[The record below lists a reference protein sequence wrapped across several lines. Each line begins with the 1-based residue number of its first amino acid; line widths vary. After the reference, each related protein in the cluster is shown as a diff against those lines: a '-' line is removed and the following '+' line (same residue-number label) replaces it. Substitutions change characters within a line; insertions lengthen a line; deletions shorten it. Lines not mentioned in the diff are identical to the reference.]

1 MSQQVK
7 QEGFSSKFAHIM
19 TLAGFC
25 IGISN
30 MWKFPYMVG
39 ANGGGIFLLIYLIC
53 AVIVGLPLFI
63 LEQQLGRSAGLAGGP
78 GMAKLSNGSKFW
90 TATAGWLGLITVL
103 LIGCYFWTIMG
114 WNIGYIFKTASGSL
128 YGLGTD
134 TAAVSAE
141 FSSFSG
147 SWGCVLGSLLCA
159 ALAWFML
166 NTGFKT
172 GVEKLCSIALPT
184 LIVLLIGLAVYS
196 NLLPGA
202 NEGLKW
208 YLTPNLEGVDL
219 GNAFQAAVVQ
229 VFFSVGVGM
238 ACAFVY
244 GSYMS
249 KKDNLMQDS
258 VLAVTCDTFVA
269 FMSGMVVTPALFA
282 FGIEP
287 SASPGLIFISL
298 PQMFNEMGNIPGR
311 IFGTFYLIAVF
322 LACLT
327 SIVAVME
334 AGVANFGQRFGWS
347 RRKASSLVVLITFG
361 MSILVTRN
369 MSGDSI
375 LGGMTFLGDYG
386 LFDTLDCLASGFGLT
401 LGALFMLLFVIFR
414 YGYKK
419 FMDEANEGATGRLR
433 LRPWMKWYYTIPL
446 PILLLVTTYFIIRMY
461 F

>member
-53 AVIVGLPLFI
+53 AVLIGLPLFI
-63 LEQQLGRSAGLAGGP
+63 LEQQLGRTAGLAGAP
-78 GMAKLSNGSKFW
+78 GMAKLSKSSKFW
-90 TATAGWLGLITVL
+90 TFGAGWLGLITVM

-114 WNIGYIFKTASGSL
+114 WNVGYIFKTASGSL
-128 YGLGTD
+128 YGLGSD

-141 FSSFSG
+141 FGSFCG

-159 ALAWFML
+159 VLAWFML
-166 NTGFKT
+166 NTGFKS
-172 GVEKLCSIALPT
+172 GVEKLCSVALPT

-196 NLLPGA
+196 NMLPGA

-208 YLTPNLEGVDL
+208 YVTPSLEGVDL
-219 GNAFQAAVVQ
+219 GNAIQAAVVQ

-287 SASPGLIFISL
+287 SAGPGLIFISL
-298 PQMFNEMGNIPGR
+298 PQMFNAMGNIPGR
-311 IFGTFYLIAVF
+311 IFGTIYLLAVF

-347 RRKASSLVVLITFG
+347 RRKASTLVVLVTFG
-361 MSILVTRN
+361 VSVLVTRN
-369 MSGDSI
+369 MSSGA
-375 LGGMTFLGDYG
+375 LGGMTFLAGMG
-386 LFDTLDCLASGFGLT
+386 LFDTLDCLASAFGLT
-401 LGALFMLLFVIFR
+401 IGALFMLLFVVLR
-414 YGYKK
+414 YGYKN
-419 FMDEANEGATGRLR
+419 FMQEANEGAGEKLR
-433 LRPWMKWYYTIPL
+433 LRPWMKWYYAIPL
-446 PILLLVTTYFIIRMY
+446 PIFLVITTYFVIRMY

>member
-39 ANGGGIFLLIYLIC
+39 ANGGGIFLLIYLVC
-53 AVIVGLPLFI
+53 AVLVGLPLFI
-63 LEQQLGRSAGLAGGP
+63 LEQQLGRSSCMPGVP
-78 GMAKLSNGSKFW
+78 GMAKLSKGSKLW
-90 TATAGWLGLITVL
+90 TVGAGWLGLITVM

-114 WNIGYIFKTASGSL
+114 WNVGYIFKTASGSL

-184 LIVLLIGLAVYS
+184 LIVLLIGLAIYS
-196 NLLPGA
+196 NMLPGA
-202 NEGLKW
+202 NAGLKW
-208 YLTPNLEGVDL
+208 YLTPTLEGVDI

-244 GSYMS
+244 GSYMA
-249 KKDNLMQDS
+249 KTDNLMQDS

-287 SASPGLIFISL
+287 SAGPGLIFISL
-298 PQMFNEMGNIPGR
+298 PQMFNAMGNIPGR
-311 IFGTFYLIAVF
+311 IFGTIYLVAVF

-334 AGVANFGQRFGWS
+334 AGVANFGQRWGWS
-347 RRKASSLVVLITFG
+347 RRKASTIVVLVTFG
-361 MSILVTRN
+361 VSILVTRN
-369 MSGDSI
+369 MAAEGA
-375 LGGMTFLGDYG
+375 LAGMTFLGSFG
-386 LFDTLDCLASGFGLT
+386 LFDTLDCLASAFGLT
-401 LGALFMLLFVIFR
+401 IGAIFMLLFVVFK
-414 YGYKK
+414 YGFKN
-419 FMDEANEGATGRLR
+419 FMNEANEGATGGLR
-433 LRPWMKWYYTIPL
+433 LRPWMKWYYAIPL
-446 PILLLVTTYFIIRMY
+446 PILLFATTYCVIRMY